1 MAGRPRHPPRFYRIE
16 QNTLSP
22 NVILDV
28 DTGIDDALAILF
40 ALRHPDINL
49 LAITCVAGNA
59 SLGRVVSNTLKV
71 LDVAGSAEVP
81 VAAGADAPL
90 IESRRHASHVHGSDG
105 MADLDLPESD
115 RKPARLHA
123 VELLRHVLL
132 TSDDPVTIVTLA
144 PMTNIALLL
153 RTYPEVKPRIARIVA
168 MGGTASGGN
177 ATAVAEFN
185 VWNDPEAAYI
195 VFNAGIPLTM
205 YGLDAFNQVSVDRSL
220 SEACVASPDPV
231 ARFAGK
237 LLSHPVNAGGTDGHH
252 FGLIGDA
259 GAVCAVVDPGA
270 LTVERL
276 PANVELH
283 GGTRGQTIVDR
294 RTHTGEDVVH
304 GLHQQWPLIDVVLDV
319 DAGRYLRLFCGTL
332 GLQEQS
338 PRRTETSLPVLE
350 TPEGPLAG

>member
-1 MAGRPRHPPRFYRIE
+1 M
-16 QNTLSP
+16 
-22 NVILDV
+22 ILDV

-59 SLGRVVSNTLKV
+59 SLGHVVSNTLKV
-71 LDVAGSAEVP
+71 LDVAGAPELP

-105 MADLDLPESD
+105 MADLDLPASE
-115 RKPARLHA
+115 RKPAGLHA
-123 VELLRHVLL
+123 VELLRLVLL
-132 TSDDPVTIVTLA
+132 ASDDPVTIVTLA

-153 RTYPEVKPRIARIVA
+153 RTYPDVKPRIARIVA
-168 MGGTASGGN
+168 MGGAASGGN

-205 YGLDAFNQVSVDRSL
+205 YGLDAFSLVSVDHSL
-220 SEACVASPDPV
+220 AEACVASPDPV
-231 ARFAGK
+231 AGFAGK

-270 LTVERL
+270 LTMQRL

-283 GGTRGQTIVDR
+283 GGTRGQTMVDR
-294 RTHTGEDVVH
+294 RTHTGEDTVH

-332 GLQEQS
+332 GFQEQS
-338 PRRTETSLPVLE
+338 PRRPDSSVPAREAA
-350 TPEGPLAG
+350 GRPLAG